1 MEMVGKGSGPKGR
14 DRREKK
20 AMPRPKGP
28 NRARS
33 VMERAKRETAGNERT
48 ERAGPDPKGR
58 DGTGRERE
66 RR

>member
-1 MEMVGKGSGPKGR
+1 
-14 DRREKK
+14 
-20 AMPRPKGP
+20 
-28 NRARS
+28 
-33 VMERAKRETAGNERT
+33 MERAKRETAGNERT